1 MDLVP
6 AMGGL
11 KFGEKGLNYK
21 PYETPGMSR
30 VNTELP
36 QSNPLFQAP
45 QVQATGDNL

>member
-6 AMGGL
+6 AGFGV
-11 KFGEKGLNYK
+11 KGEKGLNFK

-36 QSNPLFQAP
+36 QSNPLF
-45 QVQATGDNL
+45 